1 MRGAA
6 GLSALWRSGLS
17 VRGVCGVPSW
27 VAKLLGRGHCH
38 AHLPVDGLRQVSFDT
53 SHFSGISTMRC
64 GLSTAIETGVPKRI
78 LWMQSRHAQDVAA
91 KLYVKI
97 SSPALLYE
105 TWAAF
110 DL

>member
-1 MRGAA
+1 
-6 GLSALWRSGLS
+6 
-17 VRGVCGVPSW
+17 
-27 VAKLLGRGHCH
+27 
-38 AHLPVDGLRQVSFDT
+38 
-53 SHFSGISTMRC
+53 MRC